1 MQADAAEPT
10 APRQPLP
17 PPAAQDS
24 AGADDCV
31 VHAGSPEPDT
41 AAAAE
46 PEPGPTARATESANV
61 DAEHGGAAEAAAVPN
76 SGPNPDSGPNPSPV
90 PAQAP
95 APAPAQA
102 LPAAQTP
109 TRVNPITGRGE
120 RPAGMTTGIGCTAL
134 LLPVFAVASALACFA
149 AGVWSTSTGCTPDGS
164 ALCSSA
170 GPWFTFAL
178 PLFVAP
184 LVAAVTA
191 TGAVVV
197 KRHRSTWLA
206 VGYAVVFISL
216 VVGLV
221 SANTGAS

>member
-10 APRQPLP
+10 APQQPLP

-24 AGADDCV
+24 AGADET
-31 VHAGSPEPDT
+31 EPDT
-41 AAAAE
+41 AAITELGPE
-46 PEPGPTARATESANV
+46 PEPDPTARATESAN
-61 DAEHGGAAEAAAVPN
+61 AEHGAELGSEAAVA
-76 SGPNPDSGPNPSPV
+76 PS
-90 PAQAP
+90 P
-95 APAPAQA
+95 APAPV
-102 LPAAQTP
+102 PTP
-109 TRVNPITGRGE
+109 VRVNPVTGRGE

-164 ALCSSA
+164 ALCSGA

-184 LVAAVTA
+184 LVAAVAA

>member
-10 APRQPLP
+10 APQQPLP

-24 AGADDCV
+24 AGADET
-31 VHAGSPEPDT
+31 APET
-41 AAAAE
+41 TAAE
-46 PEPGPTARATESANV
+46 PEPGLEPINVANANASV
-61 DAEHGGAAEAAAVPN
+61 DAEPDAGPEGAAT
-76 SGPNPDSGPNPSPV
+76 PSPS
-90 PAQAP
+90 P
-95 APAPAQA
+95 APV
-102 LPAAQTP
+102 
-109 TRVNPITGRGE
+109 RVNPVTGRGE

-191 TGAVVV
+191 TGAVVA

>member
-10 APRQPLP
+10 APQQPLSP
-17 PPAAQDS
+17 PPAAQGSD
-24 AGADDCV
+24 GIDD
-31 VHAGSPEPDT
+31 AAPNA

-46 PEPGPTARATESANV
+46 PGPEPTADTQSNASTSTN
-61 DAEHGGAAEAAAVPN
+61 AE
-76 SGPNPDSGPNPSPV
+76 PDSGPEAAAAPPPPNPTAPPV
-90 PAQAP
+90 RVKP
-95 APAPAQA
+95 
-102 LPAAQTP
+102 L
-109 TRVNPITGRGE
+109 TRGGE

-164 ALCSSA
+164 ALCSTG
-170 GPWFTFAL
+170 GPWFTLAL
-178 PLFVAP
+178 PLFVSP